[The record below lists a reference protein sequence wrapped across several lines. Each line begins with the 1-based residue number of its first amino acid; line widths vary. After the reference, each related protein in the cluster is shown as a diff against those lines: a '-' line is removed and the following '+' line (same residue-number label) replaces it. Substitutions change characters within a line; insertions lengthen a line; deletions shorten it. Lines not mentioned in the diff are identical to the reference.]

1 MTASSSFL
9 LWSTLICM
17 IRSRL
22 SYVRFNLKILTL
34 LLPAFSYFIAV
45 KVRFGFNL
53 FFSAT
58 PAPGLPSYW
67 GIVLLTTIVWAL
79 AAEESGL
86 WNVEQLYAP
95 GGKSRRLLEALAFT
109 YAIVMA
115 LGFLYRQASYSR
127 LVIAISA
134 VTLFVLA
141 TAARIISRVLL
152 ELLRKNGRNEVKI
165 LMVGTDRFARRVATS
180 LLHGEVLPCK
190 VVGFVRL
197 PDQEIAVEGP
207 VYEMDQ
213 IPNFSNGHSINDIV
227 IALPAAR
234 LSDVQKISP
243 ALEKLCVPT
252 RVVIDLG
259 DGVGIRDRLID
270 LGGIHMLDLR
280 PTLAE
285 TGPYLFQKR
294 AFDVALSLFILL
306 LTLPIFLLV
315 ALAVKVSSRGPIF
328 FSQERVGLNGRVF
341 RMLKFRTMRVG
352 SREEGDTR
360 WTCDNDPRRTAVGVF
375 LRKTNLDEL
384 PQFLN
389 VLKGDMSIVGPRP
402 ERAHFVER
410 FLEEFDRYNFRHTF
424 KVGITGWAQVNG
436 WRGDTSIAKR
446 VEYDLYYLRNWS
458 LTFDLQI
465 ITMTLLRIFNSK
477 NAY

>member
-1 MTASSSFL
+1 
-9 LWSTLICM
+9 M

-22 SYVRFNLKILTL
+22 SYVRFYLKILTL
-34 LLPAFSYFIAV
+34 LLPACSYFIAI
-45 KVRFGFNL
+45 KVRFGFNVL
-53 FFSAT
+53 ISRTA
-58 PAPGLPSYW
+58 AGLPSYW
-67 GIVLLTTIVWAL
+67 GIVLLTTIVWAI
-79 AAEESGL
+79 AAEESEL

-95 GGKSRRLLEALAFT
+95 GGKTRRLLEALAFT
-109 YAIVMA
+109 YAVVMA
-115 LGFLYRQASYSR
+115 TAFLYRQASYSR
-127 LVIAISA
+127 LVIGLSA
-134 VTLFVLA
+134 GVLFVLA
-141 TAARIISRVLL
+141 TVARIMFRVVL
-152 ELLRKNGRNEVKI
+152 EFLRKTGRNEVRI

-190 VVGFVRL
+190 VVGFVHL
-197 PDQEIAVEGP
+197 PDQEVAVEGP
-207 VYEMDQ
+207 VYELDQ
-213 IPNFSNGHSINDIV
+213 IPIFSNGNSINDVV

-234 LSDVQKISP
+234 LSEVQQIAP

-252 RVVIDLG
+252 RVVVNLG

-280 PTLAE
+280 PTLSE

-294 AFDVALSLFILL
+294 AFDMALSLFIVL
-306 LTLPIFLLV
+306 LTLPINLLI
-315 ALAVKVSSRGPIF
+315 ALAIKLTSRGPVF
-328 FSQERVGLNGRVF
+328 FVQERVGLNGRVF
-341 RMLKFRTMRVG
+341 RMFKFRTMREG

-360 WTCDNDPRRTAVGVF
+360 WTSTNDPRRTAVGVL

-410 FLEEFDRYNFRHTF
+410 FLQEFDRYNSRHTF

>member
-1 MTASSSFL
+1 
-9 LWSTLICM
+9 M

-34 LLPAFSYFIAV
+34 LLPACSYFIAV

-53 FFSAT
+53 FFSRSA
-58 PAPGLPSYW
+58 PPGLPSYL
-67 GIVLLTTIVWAL
+67 GIVLLTTIVWAI

-109 YAIVMA
+109 YAVVTTV
-115 LGFLYRQASYSR
+115 GFLYRQASYSR
-127 LVIAISA
+127 LVIGISA
-134 VTLFVLA
+134 VALFVLA
-141 TAARIISRVLL
+141 TAARILSRVLL

-180 LLHGEVLPCK
+180 LSHGEVLPCK
-190 VVGFVRL
+190 VVAFVRL

-207 VYEMDQ
+207 VYEVDQ

-227 IALPAAR
+227 IALPATR
-234 LSDVQKISP
+234 LSDVQRISP
-243 ALEKLCVPT
+243 SLEKLCVPT

-259 DGVGIRDRLID
+259 DGIGIRDRLID

-285 TGPYLFQKR
+285 TGSYLFQKR
-294 AFDVALSLFILL
+294 AFDLVLSLLILFL
-306 LTLPIFLLV
+306 SLPLFLLI
-315 ALAVKVSSRGPIF
+315 ALAVKLSSRGPVF
-328 FSQERVGLNGRVF
+328 FAQERVGLNGRVF
-341 RMLKFRTMRVG
+341 NMLKFRTMRVG
-352 SREEGDTR
+352 SKEEGDTR
-360 WTCDNDPRRTAVGVF
+360 WTSDNDPRRTAVGVF

-389 VLKGDMSIVGPRP
+389 VFKGDMSIVGPRP
-402 ERAHFVER
+402 ERAYFVER
-410 FLEEFDRYNFRHTF
+410 FLEEIDRYNFRHTF

>member
-1 MTASSSFL
+1 
-9 LWSTLICM
+9 M

-22 SYVRFNLKILTL
+22 SLVRLYLRILTL
-34 LLPAFSYFIAV
+34 LLPACAYFIAV
-45 KVRFGFNL
+45 KVRFGFNFL
-53 FFSAT
+53 ISRPT
-58 PAPGLPSYW
+58 PAGLPSYW
-67 GIVLLTTIVWAL
+67 GIVLLTTIVWAI

-86 WNVEQLYAP
+86 WNVEQLYSP
-95 GGKSRRLLEALAFT
+95 GRKSRRLLEALAFT
-109 YAIVMA
+109 YAVVMA
-115 LGFLYRQASYSR
+115 AGFLYRQASYSR

-134 VTLFVLA
+134 VALFVLA
-141 TAARIISRVLL
+141 TIARIGFRVSL
-152 ELLRKNGRNEVKI
+152 ELLRKEGRNEVKI
-165 LMVGTDRFARRVATS
+165 LVVGTDRFARRVGTS
-180 LLHGEVLPCK
+180 LLHGEVLPCRI
-190 VVGFVRL
+190 VGFVRL
-197 PDQEIAVEGP
+197 PDQEIAVDGP
-207 VYEMDQ
+207 VFELNQ
-213 IPNFSNGHSINDIV
+213 IPTFSNGNSINDII

-234 LSDVQKISP
+234 LSDVQKIAP

-259 DGVGIRDRLID
+259 EGVVLRDRLID

-294 AFDVALSLFILL
+294 IFDVAFSAIIVLV
-306 LTLPIFLLV
+306 TLPITLLI
-315 ALAVKVSSRGPIF
+315 ALAIKLSSRGPVF
-328 FSQERVGLNGRVF
+328 FVQERVGLNGRVF
-341 RMLKFRTMRVG
+341 RMFKFRTMKVG
-352 SREEGDTR
+352 RPEEGNTR
-360 WTCDNDPRRTAVGVF
+360 WTCEKDPRRTRIGTF

-389 VLKGDMSIVGPRP
+389 VVRGEMSIVGPRP
-402 ERAHFVER
+402 ERPFFVER
-410 FLEEFDRYNFRHTF
+410 FLKEFDRYNSRHLF
-424 KVGITGWAQVNG
+424 KAGITGWAQVNG

-465 ITMTLLRIFNSK
+465 ITMTLLRMFTSR

>member
-1 MTASSSFL
+1 
-9 LWSTLICM
+9 M

-22 SYVRFNLKILTL
+22 SYVRFQLKILTL
-34 LLPAFSYFIAV
+34 LLPACSYFIAV
-45 KVRFGFNL
+45 KIRFGFNL
-53 FFSAT
+53 FFSRNG
-58 PAPGLPSYW
+58 PAGLPSYW
-67 GIVLLTTIVWAL
+67 GIVLLTTIVWAI

-95 GGKSRRLLEALAFT
+95 AGKSRRLLEALAFT
-109 YAIVMA
+109 YAVVMA

-127 LVIAISA
+127 LVIGLSA
-134 VTLFVLA
+134 GTLFVLA
-141 TAARIISRVLL
+141 SAARVLSRVIL
-152 ELLRKNGRNEVKI
+152 EFLRKSGRNEVKI

-207 VYEMDQ
+207 VYEMGQ
-213 IPNFSNGHSINDIV
+213 IPNFSNGHSINDVV

-234 LSDVQKISP
+234 LIDIQKVAP

-259 DGVGIRDRLID
+259 EGVGIRDRLID
-270 LGGIHMLDLR
+270 LGGIHMLDLQ

-285 TGPYLFQKR
+285 TGSYLFQKR
-294 AFDVALSLFILL
+294 AFDLVFSVIVLL
-306 LTLPIFLLV
+306 ITLPVFLLIAV
-315 ALAVKVSSRGPIF
+315 AVKVSSRGPVF
-328 FSQERVGLNGRVF
+328 FSQERVGLNGHVF
-341 RMLKFRTMRVG
+341 RMLKFRTMGVG
-352 SREEGDTR
+352 SQEEGDTR
-360 WTCDNDPRRTAVGVF
+360 WTSDNDPRRTAVGIF

-389 VLKGDMSIVGPRP
+389 VLRGDMSIVGPRP
-402 ERAHFVER
+402 ERAYFVER
-410 FLEEFDRYNFRHTF
+410 FLEEIDRYNFRHTF

-465 ITMTLLRIFNSK
+465 VTMTLLRIFNSK

>member
-1 MTASSSFL
+1 
-9 LWSTLICM
+9 M

-22 SYVRFNLKILTL
+22 SYVRINLKILTL
-34 LLPAFSYFIAV
+34 LLPACSYFIAV

-53 FFSAT
+53 FFSRTGA
-58 PAPGLPSYW
+58 AGLPSYW
-67 GIVLLTTIVWAL
+67 GIVLLTTIVWAI

-95 GGKSRRLLEALAFT
+95 GGKTRRLLEALAFT

-127 LVIAISA
+127 LVIALSA
-134 VTLFVLA
+134 IALFVLA

-234 LSDVQKISP
+234 LSDVQRISP

-285 TGPYLFQKR
+285 TGSYLFQKR
-294 AFDVALSLFILL
+294 AFDLVLSLLILL
-306 LTLPIFLLV
+306 LSLPIFPLI
-315 ALAVKVSSRGPIF
+315 ALAIKFSSRGPIF
-328 FSQERVGLNGRVF
+328 FAQERVGLNGRVF
-341 RMLKFRTMRVG
+341 NMLKFRTMRVG
-352 SREEGDTR
+352 SKKEGDTR
-360 WTCDNDPRRTAVGVF
+360 WTSDNDPRRTTVGVF
-375 LRKTNLDEL
+375 LRRTNLDEL

-446 VEYDLYYLRNWS
+446 IEYDLYYLRNWS

-465 ITMTLLRIFNSK
+465 MTMTVMRIFNSK

>member
-1 MTASSSFL
+1 
-9 LWSTLICM
+9 M

-22 SYVRFNLKILTL
+22 SYVRFHLRVLTL
-34 LLPAFSYFIAV
+34 LLPACAYFIAV

-53 FFSAT
+53 FFSRHAHT
-58 PAPGLPSYW
+58 GLPSYW
-67 GIVLLTTIVWAL
+67 QVMLLTTIVWAI

-95 GGKSRRLLEALAFT
+95 DKKSRRLLEALAFT
-109 YAIVMA
+109 YVVVMA
-115 LGFLYRQASYSR
+115 AGFLYRGASYSR

-134 VTLFVLA
+134 VSLFCLA
-141 TAARIISRVLL
+141 TIARILFRVFL
-152 ELLRKNGRNEVKI
+152 EFLRRSGRSEVRI
-165 LMVGTDRFARRVATS
+165 LMVGTDRFARRVATT
-180 LLHGEVLPCK
+180 LQHGEVLPCH
-190 VVGFVRL
+190 VVGFVRM

-207 VYEMDQ
+207 VYEADQ
-213 IPNFSNGHSINDIV
+213 IPNFSNGHSIDDAI
-227 IALPAAR
+227 IALPAVH
-234 LSDVQKISP
+234 LSDVQKIAP

-259 DGVGIRDRLID
+259 EGVGIRDRLID
-270 LGGIHMLDLR
+270 LGDIHMLDIQ

-285 TGPYLFQKR
+285 TGPYLVQKR
-294 AFDVALSLFILL
+294 IFDVSFSVLVLL
-306 LTLPIFLLV
+306 LTFPIALLV
-315 ALAVKVSSRGPIF
+315 ALAIKLTSSGPVL

-341 RMLKFRTMRVG
+341 RMFKFRTMRMG
-352 SREEGDTR
+352 AREESDTR
-360 WTCDNDPRRTAVGVF
+360 WTSASDPRRTAVGVF
-375 LRKTNLDEL
+375 LRKTNFDEL

-389 VLKGDMSIVGPRP
+389 VLKGEMSIVGPRP
-402 ERAHFVER
+402 ERPHFVEK
-410 FLEEFDRYNFRHTF
+410 FLGEFDRYNARHMF

-446 VEYDLYYLRNWS
+446 IEYDLYYLRNWS

-465 ITMTLLRIFNSK
+465 MTMTVMRIFNSK

>member
-1 MTASSSFL
+1 
-9 LWSTLICM
+9 M

-22 SYVRFNLKILTL
+22 SYVRFKLKILTL
-34 LLPAFSYFIAV
+34 LLPACSYFIAV
-45 KVRFGFNL
+45 KLRFGFNL
-53 FFSAT
+53 FYSHE
-58 PAPGLPSYW
+58 APSGLPSYW
-67 GIVLLTTIVWAL
+67 GIVLLTTIVWAIV
-79 AAEESGL
+79 AEESGL

-95 GGKSRRLLEALAFT
+95 GGKSRRLLEAIAFT

-115 LGFLYRQASYSR
+115 MGFLYRNATYSR
-127 LVIAISA
+127 AVVGVSA

-141 TAARIISRVLL
+141 TATRVISRVILGF
-152 ELLRKNGRNEVKI
+152 LRKDGRNEVRI

-180 LLHGEVLPCK
+180 LLHGEVLPCR

-197 PDQEIAVEGP
+197 PEQEVAVEGP
-207 VYEMDQ
+207 VYETDQ
-213 IPNFSNGHSINDIV
+213 IPNFSNGHSIDDIV

-234 LSDVQKISP
+234 LIEIQQLAP
-243 ALEKLCVPT
+243 ALKRLCVPT

-259 DGVGIRDRLID
+259 EGVGIRDRLID
-270 LGGIHMLDLR
+270 LGGIHMLDLQ

-285 TGPYLFQKR
+285 TGSYLFQKR
-294 AFDVALSLFILL
+294 AFDLVLSILILL
-306 LTLPIFLLV
+306 ISAPIFLLI
-315 ALAVKVSSRGPIF
+315 AIAVKISSRGPVF

-341 RMLKFRTMRVG
+341 RMLKFRTMRTG
-352 SREEGDTR
+352 SKEEADTR
-360 WTCDNDPRRTAVGVF
+360 WTSENDPRRTIVGAI

-384 PQFLN
+384 PQFFN

-402 ERAHFVER
+402 ERAYFVER
-410 FLEEFDRYNFRHTF
+410 FLAEFDRYNFRHTF

-465 ITMTLLRIFNSK
+465 ITMTLLRLFNSK

>member
-1 MTASSSFL
+1 
-9 LWSTLICM
+9 M

-34 LLPAFSYFIAV
+34 LLPACSYFIAV

-53 FFSAT
+53 FFYRA
-58 PAPGLPSYW
+58 AEAGLPSYW
-67 GIVLLTTIVWAL
+67 GIVLLTTIVWAI

-109 YAIVMA
+109 YAVVMA

-127 LVIAISA
+127 LVIGISA
-134 VTLFVLA
+134 VALFLLA
-141 TAARIISRVLL
+141 TAARIISRVVL

-207 VYEMDQ
+207 VYEMGQ

-234 LSDVQKISP
+234 LSEVQRISP

-294 AFDVALSLFILL
+294 AFDLAFSAVILL
-306 LTLPIFLLV
+306 LTLPLFLLIAV
-315 ALAVKVSSRGPIF
+315 AVKITSRGPVF

-360 WTCDNDPRRTAVGVF
+360 WTSDNDPRRTPVGIF

-465 ITMTLLRIFNSK
+465 ITMTVMRIFNSK

>member
-1 MTASSSFL
+1 
-9 LWSTLICM
+9 M

-22 SYVRFNLKILTL
+22 SYVRYYLRILTL
-34 LLPAFSYFIAV
+34 LLPACAYFIAI
-45 KVRFGFNL
+45 KLRFGFNL
-53 FFSAT
+53 FFPRSA
-58 PAPGLPSYW
+58 PAALPSYW
-67 GIVLLTTIVWAL
+67 GIVLLTTIVWAI

-86 WNVEQLYAP
+86 WNVEHLYAP
-95 GGKSRRLLEALAFT
+95 GKKSRRLLEALAFT

-115 LGFLYRQASYSR
+115 LGFMYRQASYSR
-127 LVIAISA
+127 IVIIISA
-134 VTLFVLA
+134 VALFFLA
-141 TAARIISRVLL
+141 TAARIAFRVFL
-152 ELLRKNGRNEVKI
+152 EWLRNSGRNEVKI

-190 VVGFVRL
+190 VVGFVHL
-197 PDQEIAVEGP
+197 PGQEIAVEGP
-207 VYEMDQ
+207 VHELEHL
-213 IPNFSNGHSINDIV
+213 PAFTNGHSIDDVI
-227 IALPAAR
+227 IALPAEL
-234 LSDVQKISP
+234 LSDVRRVAP

-259 DGVGIRDRLID
+259 EGVGIRDRLID

-285 TGPYLFQKR
+285 TGPYLFEKR
-294 AFDVALSLFILL
+294 IFDFALSVLIVLL
-306 LTLPIFLLV
+306 ALPVGLIV
-315 ALAVKVSSRGPIF
+315 ALAIKLTSRGPVF
-328 FSQERVGLNGRVF
+328 FVQERVGLNGRVF
-341 RMLKFRTMRVG
+341 RMLKFRTMQVG
-352 SREEGDTR
+352 TQEDGDTQ
-360 WTCDNDPRRTAVGVF
+360 WTSPNDPRRTGFGAF

-402 ERAHFVER
+402 ERPHFVEK

-424 KVGITGWAQVNG
+424 KAGITGWAQVNG

-465 ITMTLLRIFNSK
+465 ITMTVLHMFDSK